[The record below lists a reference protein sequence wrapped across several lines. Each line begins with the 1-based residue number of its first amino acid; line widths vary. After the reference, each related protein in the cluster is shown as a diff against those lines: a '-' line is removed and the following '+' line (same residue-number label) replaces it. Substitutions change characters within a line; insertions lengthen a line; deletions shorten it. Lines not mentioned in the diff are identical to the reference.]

1 MAIVELRIL
10 PPIAIGRLGSSPT
23 PQEAFDLE
31 VSPDRPLDYR
41 QIVPCQTFRI
51 DDESGAIVESY
62 IPEKIRFKETNGC
75 IRPVAPFLEVFAR
88 TDKHPDDL
96 VPLTLGLL
104 KEEGLSI
111 ENISWNVRV
120 GNIKIFRRTGQIAD
134 KIIAK
139 LQYIQD
145 HKSHQLL
152 GECDNFVTGKTLPLG
167 SVRFIK
173 PTEQFPEIRFRFT
186 PAAGKV
192 YGSSLER
199 HTSATE
205 VECDPVITSQDLI
218 LYDEHKGCWRGY
230 SEGAAFDPIFTN
242 PAQIFAGY
250 ATPDGSQVSWGY
262 LDDECDGVI
271 KINLKINDNL
281 TLNAQAHI
289 GAGPPAFAPD
299 TLPIRVVSDELE
311 QILFGPTV
319 SGAVPI
325 EEAQDIIRRALE
337 TVRLMNTA
345 VMNGNAINGRE
356 NIASTMVRQD
366 TNDFE
371 RLYQP
376 IMATSLVD
384 NLAVL
389 ALHERAFS
397 ALGAGAA
404 PWFSEVLRRP
414 TEIGD
419 LSDKTRRK
427 MPGLMRGADG
437 RALTLTHRQINMVI
451 NAASQAMFQSS
462 ENAQQQTQ
470 SQQQG
475 ESDERKA

>member
-1 MAIVELRIL
+1 MAIIELRIL

-23 PQEAFDLE
+23 PQEAFDLQ
-31 VSPDRPLDYR
+31 VSSDRPLDYR
-41 QIVPCQTFRI
+41 QIIPCETFRI
-51 DDESGAIVESY
+51 DNENGAIIESY
-62 IPEKIRFKETNGC
+62 IPEKVRFKETDGR
-75 IRPVAPFLEVFAR
+75 IRPVAPFLEVFAL
-88 TDKHPDDL
+88 TDKNPNEL
-96 VPLTLGLL
+96 VPLTLELL
-104 KEEGLSI
+104 KDEGLSL

-120 GNIKIFRRTGQIAD
+120 GNIKIFRRTENKAD

-139 LQYIQD
+139 VQNIQD
-145 HKSHQLL
+145 HQNHVLL
-152 GECDNFVTGKTLPLG
+152 GQCDNFLPDKTLPLG
-167 SVRFIK
+167 YVRFIK
-173 PTEQFPEIRFRFT
+173 PTEAFPEIRFRFT

-199 HTSATE
+199 HISDTE
-205 VECDPVITSQDLI
+205 VEPDPIITTVDQI
-218 LYDEHKGCWRGY
+218 LYDCQKGSWRGY
-230 SEGAAFDPIFTN
+230 HEGASFNPIFTN

-250 ATPDGSQVSWGY
+250 SASDGSQVSWGY
-262 LDDECDGVI
+262 LDDECDGFV
-271 KINLKINDNL
+271 KIELKISNNQTL
-281 TLNAQAHI
+281 TAQAHI

-311 QILFGPTV
+311 QILLGPEVTDTV
-319 SGAVPI
+319 TI
-325 EEAQDIIRRALE
+325 EEAQDIIRRAME

-345 VMNGNAINGRE
+345 VMNGNSINGRE

-397 ALGAGAA
+397 ALASGAA

-414 TEIGD
+414 EEIGD

-427 MPGLMRGADG
+427 MPALMRGADG
-437 RALTLTHRQINMVI
+437 RTLTLTHRQIDTI
-451 NAASQAMFQSS
+451 IKAASQAMF
-462 ENAQQQTQ
+462 EPPK
-470 SQQQG
+470 
-475 ESDERKA
+475 DKK